1 MATDTGVY
9 DIARSLET
17 ERERL
22 NNADL
27 DSNVKKTI
35 NNFVNYIGASGVTKH
50 RQYFYMVR
58 LRLVA
63 IRMKE
68 KFLDP
73 SDQDIVNLINEL
85 QNAKSMRG
93 EAYTS
98 NTINDFKVA
107 LKRFYRWQFKKSSDK
122 KDIEEL
128 LEALKKSGNSSNGK
142 SEKIITQAE
151 ERDMLSQCKNPRDK
165 CYISLLYDSGCRI
178 SELLTLKIGDVQRDE
193 YGLRLH
199 VTGKTGERIVRVVGD
214 SVAYFIDWMK
224 AHPERDEKE
233 AYLFIKLDQ
242 KNQDDV
248 GSHEMMDY
256 YSAAKVIR
264 TVTRK
269 AGIKKNIHPHLFR
282 HTRATLLAR
291 DLKEAPLEKVM
302 GWAHGSDMTKHYVHL
317 TDGDVDRAILKVYG
331 IELSDE
337 NVGTMEDLPRICE
350 RCDTVNTSDAKY
362 CKKCALPLD
371 KAVLA
376 EMDSKLTEI
385 EGMASRSDLMNPT
398 LKALLPKVD
407 ESTKIKILDQWFSE
421 VVTDQ
426 GMRAKFIN
434 EIKDKF

>member
-1 MATDTGVY
+1 MVTETGVY

-22 NNADL
+22 NKSGL
-27 DSNVKKTI
+27 DDNVRKAI
-35 NNFVNYIGASGVTKH
+35 ANFVNYIGASGVTKH

-63 IRMKE
+63 LRMRE

-73 SDQDIVNLINEL
+73 SDQDLVNLINEL

-93 EAYTS
+93 EPYTS

-107 LKRFYRWQFKKSSDK
+107 LKRFYRWQFRKSNNK
-122 KDIEEL
+122 KDIDEL
-128 LEALKKSGNSSNGK
+128 LEALKKSGISSNGK

-151 ERDMLSQCKNPRDK
+151 ERDMLAQCKNPRDK

-199 VTGKTGERIVRVVGD
+199 VTGKTGERIVRAVGD
-214 SVAYFIDWMK
+214 SVAYFIDWIK
-224 AHPERDEKE
+224 AHPERDDNE

-242 KNQDDV
+242 KNQDDE
-248 GSHEMMDY
+248 GNHEMMDY

-264 TVTRK
+264 TMARK

-331 IELSDE
+331 IELSEDKMGS
-337 NVGTMEDLPRICE
+337 VEDLPRICE

-362 CKKCALPLD
+362 CKRCALPLD
-371 KAVLA
+371 KEVLQ
-376 EMDSKLTEI
+376 EMEVKLDEVGKVISQSKVIDPSIKAISPRLDKATRIILYDQLLADIKEDPEARREFI
-385 EGMASRSDLMNPT
+385 EE
-398 LKALLPKVD
+398 LKKLL
-407 ESTKIKILDQWFSE
+407 
-421 VVTDQ
+421 
-426 GMRAKFIN
+426 
-434 EIKDKF
+434 